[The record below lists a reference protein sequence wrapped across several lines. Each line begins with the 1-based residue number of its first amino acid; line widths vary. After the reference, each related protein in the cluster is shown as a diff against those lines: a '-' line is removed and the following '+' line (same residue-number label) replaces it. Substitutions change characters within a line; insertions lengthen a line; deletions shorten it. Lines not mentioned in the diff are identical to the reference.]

1 MFFNLIGG
9 EVLGKY
15 IIDKLK
21 DKRIDID
28 LGGHWENLM
37 DYIKKEYPEFYTW
50 SDKDKDNWI
59 LEHFEFKETNWK
71 RVNYLGYGY
80 VREFSDSSKGYR
92 LNTTIRDKK
101 DKEELTDWLQE
112 ISTKTATAFERMYLI
127 FYKVEKVMRERKIK
141 SAYNSEG
148 LVDGLLISFELKD
161 DGFSVDFVSLY
172 DEECRIIASFARNS
186 INEPLI
192 PKMGVLDF
200 YGHFGSIV
208 AYTDRLWE
216 EIETSFADW
225 LEDLEENKN

>member
-9 EVLGKY
+9 KVLGKY

-37 DYIKKEYPEFYTW
+37 DYIKKEYPDFYTW
-50 SDKDKDNWI
+50 SDKEKDNWI
-59 LEHFEFKETNWK
+59 LEHFEFKDTAWK
-71 RVNYLGYGY
+71 RVNYLGHGY

-92 LNTTIRDKK
+92 LNTAIRDKK
-101 DKEELTDWLQE
+101 DKERLSDWLQE
-112 ISTKTATAFERMYLI
+112 IATKTTTAFERMYVI
-127 FYKVEKVMRERKIK
+127 FYKVEKVMRENKVET
-141 SAYNSEG
+141 AYISEG
-148 LVDGLLISFELKD
+148 LVEGSLVSFELKD
-161 DGFSVDFVSLY
+161 DGFVVDFVSLY
-172 DEECRIIASFARNS
+172 DEECKIIASFARNS

-192 PKMGVLDF
+192 PKMQLLEF
-200 YGHFGSIV
+200 YSHFGSIV

-225 LEDLEENKN
+225 LEELVKNKD